1 MKLGR
6 PYSPPK
12 RWVLN
17 LVVMVFLTL
26 NCGAQEASL
35 FYRIDTEEIKNHR
48 IKVTATLSPEAFPT
62 AKREVGL
69 PVWTPG
75 SYKIRDYSRFLS
87 TVECLTPGTEVVKT
101 AKNRWEIQGLKKN
114 QPVKLQYSVYGHELT
129 VRTNYFTPELS
140 LFTGAGIFVA
150 PTPVNSENL
159 ADATCRVEFG
169 PHEGDIETN
178 LTSVGPGV
186 YTATNYDELLDRPIV
201 MGDLE
206 VLEFQAGQTPHKL
219 VQAGHRQYWGK
230 QKSLADAKAPVQTVQ
245 DFWGVIP
252 YKKYAFYNLITDT
265 RGGLEHRDSTVVMT
279 GRFATREREKYVAWL
294 SLLSHEYFHTWNVKR
309 LRPVA
314 LGPFDYEEEVYT
326 RSLWIAEGITSYY
339 DDLLVRR
346 AGLSTRKEY
355 LKALSDQLNKFYQTP
370 GRLHISLTDA
380 SFDAWIR
387 LYQDTDDLHNS
398 NISYYNKGAV
408 VAWLLDTRIRKL
420 TQGRK
425 TLDDVMRTAY
435 EEFSQ
440 KGFTEAQF
448 RKLVNKVSGHDL
460 SSFFQRN
467 LDSLNDLDIQE
478 ALNYWHLTWEVS
490 SKDSKPYLGLSTGSG
505 PRAVVEKVYQ
515 GSPAAEA
522 GLSPGD
528 EIIAVDEVRVPETKP
543 LSILDNLQVREEPYT
558 FTIARLGRIQHKQ
571 VVLSQPKYRQHELK
585 FQETDSAK
593 EARWQEW
600 LGPER
605 SDKD

>member
-1 MKLGR
+1 MKLDR
-6 PYSPPK
+6 PYSPPT

-17 LVVMVFLTL
+17 LVVMLFLTL
-26 NCGAQEASL
+26 NCGAQEGRLS
-35 FYRIDTEEIKNHR
+35 YRIDTDEIKNHR
-48 IKVTATLSPEAFPT
+48 IKVTATFAPDAFPT
-62 AKREVGL
+62 ARREIGL

-75 SYKIRDYSRFLS
+75 SYKVRDYSRFLS
-87 TVECLTPGTEVVKT
+87 TVNCPTPGTEVVKT
-101 AKNRWEIQGLKKN
+101 AKNRWLIKGLKKN
-114 QPVKLQYSVYGHELT
+114 QPVKLEYSVYGHDLT

-140 LFTGAGIFVA
+140 LITGAGVFVA
-150 PTPVNSENL
+150 PAPVNSENL
-159 ADATCRVEFG
+159 STATCRVEFG
-169 PHEGDIETN
+169 PHAGTIATN

-186 YTATNYDELLDRPIV
+186 YSAANYDELLDRPIL

-206 VLEFQAGQTPHKL
+206 VLEFQAGGTPHEL
-219 VQAGHRQYWGK
+219 VQAGHRQYWDE
-230 QKSLADAKAPVQTVQ
+230 QKSLDDTRALVETVQ

-279 GRFATREREKYVAWL
+279 SRFATREREKYVGWL

-314 LGPFDYEEEVYT
+314 LGPFDYEREIYT
-326 RSLWIAEGITSYY
+326 RSLWVAEGITSYY

-355 LKALSDQLNKFYQTP
+355 LKALSDQLNRFYQTP

-420 TQGRK
+420 TQGKK
-425 TLDDVMRTAY
+425 TLDDVMRAAY
-435 EEFSQ
+435 AEFSQ
-440 KGFTEAQF
+440 QGFTEDQF
-448 RKLVNKVSGHDL
+448 RKLVSRVSGHDM
-460 SSFFQRN
+460 SSFFDRN
-467 LDSLNDLDIQE
+467 LDNLNDVDIQE
-478 ALNYWHLTWEVS
+478 AVDYWHLVWVAE
-490 SKDSKPYLGLSTGSG
+490 SKETKPYLGISTGVGS
-505 PRAVVEKVYQ
+505 RVVIEKVYR

-528 EIIAVDEVRVPETKP
+528 EIIAIEEVRVPETKP
-543 LSILDNLQVREEPYT
+543 LSILENLEVRKEPYT
-558 FTIARLGRIQHKQ
+558 FTISRLGRIQQRQ
-571 VVLSQPKYRQHELK
+571 VVLSEPDYRKHELK
-585 FQETDSAK
+585 FQDTEQAK

-605 SDKD
+605 PDKD